1 MAHNIL
7 GLPKEIEVAIEIENQ
22 EARVEV
28 IDHIMLLPHQEEFR
42 TEIVLEIGL
51 WVVVITGTKYHH
63 QGPTTTGE
71 STLRFELHL
80 LPRGLEAMAVQHHP
94 GLIGTFVEEVV
105 NM

>member
-42 TEIVLEIGL
+42 TEIVLEIDL
-51 WVVVITGTKYHH
+51 
-63 QGPTTTGE
+63 
-71 STLRFELHL
+71 
-80 LPRGLEAMAVQHHP
+80 
-94 GLIGTFVEEVV
+94 
-105 NM
+105 